1 MRTPEQLQGLDGL
14 VIPGGESTTMT
25 RLIASAGLEP
35 GLRAHHEAGRPILGT
50 CAGLIVCDAEHLGFI
65 DVTARRNAF
74 GRQLQSFEAD
84 LEVTGAGDEPL
95 RAVFIRAPWVERTG
109 EGVEVLAAW
118 EGHPVAVRGDGVL
131 ASSFHP
137 ELTDDPRFHAIFMA
151 MVTKAQDRD
160 TTTEGGGERMSGDPR
175 TQNLAKILVGYST
188 KVKEGE
194 VVSIDGENAAAPL
207 LLAVYEEVLKA
218 GGNPVLNVALDGQIA
233 AYFKHASDTQL
244 EWISPFAEW
253 MVDNADVRIAIGAS
267 TNTRELSGVPPE
279 RQTLRQSVTGDLM
292 NRAMKRSAEGDFRW
306 VYTLFPTSAYASEAE
321 MSLAD
326 YEDFY
331 YGACLADDG
340 DPLTAWKRA
349 SEETKRLA
357 EWIEGHEEV
366 RITAPGTDIKLG
378 IAGRKFIPCDGDHNM
393 PDGEFFTGPIE
404 DATEGEVSFHLPAV
418 IGGREVS
425 GVRLKF
431 EAGRVVDASAERGE
445 EFLIALLDTDEGART
460 LGELGIGTN
469 YGIDRGTREV
479 LLDEKIG
486 GTIHMA
492 VGQAYPESGGTN
504 ESAVHTDLVCDLRL
518 GGKLEVDGVVMQEN
532 GKFIV

>member
-1 MRTPEQLQGLDGL
+1 
-14 VIPGGESTTMT
+14 
-25 RLIASAGLEP
+25 
-35 GLRAHHEAGRPILGT
+35 
-50 CAGLIVCDAEHLGFI
+50 
-65 DVTARRNAF
+65 
-74 GRQLQSFEAD
+74 
-84 LEVTGAGDEPL
+84 
-95 RAVFIRAPWVERTG
+95 
-109 EGVEVLAAW
+109 
-118 EGHPVAVRGDGVL
+118 
-131 ASSFHP
+131 
-137 ELTDDPRFHAIFMA
+137 
-151 MVTKAQDRD
+151 
-160 TTTEGGGERMSGDPR
+160 MSGDPR

-188 KVKEGE
+188 KVQAGE

-233 AYFKHASDTQL
+233 AYFKHASDKQL

-292 NRAMKRSAEGDFRW
+292 ARAMKRSADGDFRW

-349 SEETKRLA
+349 SEETERLA

-378 IAGRKFIPCDGDHNM
+378 VAGRHFIPCIGDNNM
-393 PDGEFFTGPIE
+393 PDGEFFTGPVE
-404 DATEGEVSFHLPAV
+404 DSVEGEVSFHLPAV

-425 GVRLKF
+425 GVHLKF
-431 EAGRVVDASAERGE
+431 EAGRVVDAGADRGE
-445 EFLIALLDTDEGART
+445 EFLVALLDTDEGART

-518 GGKLEVDGVVMQEN
+518 GGKLEVDGVVMQED
-532 GKFIV
+532 GKFVV